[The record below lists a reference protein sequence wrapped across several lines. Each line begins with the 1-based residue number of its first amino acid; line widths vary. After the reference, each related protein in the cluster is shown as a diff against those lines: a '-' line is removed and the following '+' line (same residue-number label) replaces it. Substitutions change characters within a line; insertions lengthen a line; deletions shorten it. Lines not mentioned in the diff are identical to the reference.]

1 MRSRQPSLR
10 EEWRDVRGWVPWLV
24 AGVYFP
30 LYVVLDFVAG
40 GSLARMVWLPRSVS
54 VALCSLAVALLV
66 AGAVI
71 ARRLGSVSPST
82 LLEEADPR
90 RHASSRGRSTVGSGG
105 GGVNR
110 KTVETDVHDASAG
123 GAGGRSASQKSR
135 QSTREEGT
143 GRTGS
148 SDGTGV
154 TDATVATDATEAT
167 EGTRGTGDSEITG
180 AAEEEEWPDEWIS
193 GDEV

>member
-1 MRSRQPSLR
+1 MHSRQPSLR

-30 LYVVLDFVAG
+30 LYVVLDFLAG

-54 VALCSLAVALLV
+54 VALCSLAVSLLV

-71 ARRLGSVSPST
+71 ARRLDSVSPST
-82 LLEEADPR
+82 LFEEADPR
-90 RHASSRGRSTVGSGG
+90 TRAGSGGGSTVGSS

-110 KTVETDVHDASAG
+110 RTVETDVHEASAG
-123 GAGGRSASQKSR
+123 GAGERSVSGDAR
-135 QSTREEGT
+135 RSTRDDGT
-143 GRTGS
+143 DATES
-148 SDGTGV
+148 TDGTGV
-154 TDATVATDATEAT
+154 SDATGSTDATGGTEKLDATD
-167 EGTRGTGDSEITG
+167 SS
-180 AAEEEEWPDEWIS
+180 EEEDWPDEWIS

>member
-30 LYVVLDFVAG
+30 LYVVLDYVAG
-40 GSLARMVWLPRSVS
+40 EPLTRMVLLPRSVS
-54 VALCSLAVALLV
+54 VALCSLAIALLV

-71 ARRLGSVSPST
+71 ARRLDGFSPST

-90 RHASSRGRSTVGSGG
+90 TSARSGGGSTVGSS

-110 KTVETDVHDASAG
+110 RTVETSVHEASAK
-123 GAGGRSASQKSR
+123 GAGERSASQETQ
-135 QSTREEGT
+135 QSTQDDGT
-143 GRTGS
+143 GASASADVTDRSDVADG
-148 SDGTGV
+148 SDGTDSAGG
-154 TDATVATDATEAT
+154 TDEADDTD
-167 EGTRGTGDSEITG
+167 S
-180 AAEEEEWPDEWIS
+180 AEEEDWPEEWIS